1 MKHDRL
7 SMLRAKE
14 ILEQTKGIGRAGDTA
29 VYLK

>member
-14 ILEQTKGIGRAGDTA
+14 ILEQTKVLGELETQLYI
-29 VYLK
+29 